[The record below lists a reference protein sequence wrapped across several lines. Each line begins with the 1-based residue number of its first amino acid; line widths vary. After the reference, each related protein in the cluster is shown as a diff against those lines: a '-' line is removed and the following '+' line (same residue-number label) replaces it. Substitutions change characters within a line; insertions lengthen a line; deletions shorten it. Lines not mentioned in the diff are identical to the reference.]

1 MKISFIMLAIV
12 IILYLLLWP
21 IIQNLLQG
29 EEQPI
34 RVAFIGPM
42 PGEGEEKTA
51 GKLMEQAIELY
62 FEEEVNNKNKINGK
76 RIELKTFNDQND
88 CSRENQEN
96 QMKTADKSQAE
107 KEALRIVEENE
118 IVAVIG
124 HWYSGCS
131 ITGGK
136 IYKKYG
142 IPAITPGSV
151 KKEVTYGNNW
161 YFRNIYNASASGQFL
176 AYYVNKVFGLNQV
189 SIIHDNTDFGSYLAS
204 EFRKSAIQLGMEIK
218 NQWNFHN
225 NENMNSD
232 IENIVSQLEEN
243 AQEAGAILLATQG
256 SEGVPLVKLI
266 KDKNIQNYI
275 ISGSGFSAQAFKNGF
290 DAFPREKAN
299 KGYYTND
306 IFVATP
312 LIFDTANENAQEFKA
327 KYIKKYGYKE
337 KDVDWSAAYAY
348 DTAKVL
354 VEAIKKAKITG
365 TQESIVTDRQK
376 IRQTLAGF
384 TNIHEAVEGATGFN
398 YFDDQRDAQKPVT
411 IGVYK
416 NGEIV
421 SALTQFQVMRN
432 LHEVPNWDEAQ
443 EQGRVLEIGNNRYYK
458 TNVVYTGIEILDIRI
473 NDDLT
478 FSLDFHLWFRSRDD
492 FNPQDIEFI
501 NAVEV
506 VPKKDIVVPPS
517 IEEQLKNSLKEE
529 TKDKMTYRLYRI
541 KSRFKAD
548 FSNYSVSKQQTLGI
562 KFHHK
567 TLTRNNLIYVTDVL
581 GMGDTKNVKKN
592 MEEKQVLN
600 PTKGWSI
607 AEAKFFQDI
616 AKKSPLGDPQY
627 LNVQDGKVEYS
638 QFNATIQIT
647 KNEVTLR
654 GKIENGTAYYMMVL
668 SGICIVLLSI
678 FSKKFKDM
686 SKLVW
691 FFQSVLTVML
701 LLSSEIWLLDS
712 LSQIK
717 KDHDFISNL
726 TFDPTFV
733 INIFDIF
740 WWLIPAFLL
749 NLASEKFIW
758 TPLEIKSG
766 RQIPNIVRL
775 FLSFL
780 IYFMAIVGIVAFV
793 YDEQLTSIL
802 ATSGVIAMI
811 IGLAIQINISNIF
824 SGIAINIERPFRLD
838 DWVQIGDFEEG
849 KVVDITWR
857 STRIL
862 TRKECIL
869 SIPNSMAAES
879 PILNFCFPKDV
890 FWLWPTVYVHPKHS
904 PERVKKILL
913 DALLSANHKVLK
925 KPAPIVFFT
934 GINEWA
940 AGYWIA
946 FCADDYANKYSILEE
961 VWTRVW
967 FHLNRAGIT
976 PAVQRQEIHLF
987 KGIKERG
994 GEEATKPI
1002 TLLKEIEIFK
1012 PFSEEAKQQLSQNIR
1027 RHRFEQE
1034 DVIVKQG
1041 DAGDSLFIIVEGV
1054 VAVRVK
1060 TDEGKIKEVARI
1072 GAGDFFGEMALL
1084 TGEDRT
1090 ATVVAIVDTYLFELT
1105 KADIRPLII
1114 KQPEVLERVSKVL
1127 ASRYKD
1133 TESAKKPDDKIVEI
1147 KIPISE
1153 MILAQIHKFF
1163 KN

>member
-1 MKISFIMLAIV
+1 MMEMMKKSFVMLAIV
-12 IILYLLLWP
+12 IILSLLLWSV
-21 IIQNLLQG
+21 IENLIQD
-29 EEQPI
+29 EKQPI

-42 PGEGEEKTA
+42 SGEGKAA
-51 GKLMEQAIELY
+51 GQLMKQAIELY
-62 FEEEVNNKNKINGK
+62 FEEVNKEKINGK
-76 RIELKTFNDQND
+76 SIELEPFNDQNS
-88 CSRENQEN
+88 C
-96 QMKTADKSQAE
+96 TGDKAKAKE
-107 KEALRIVEENE
+107 EALNIVKDNRF
-118 IVAVIG
+118 VAVIG

-151 KKEVTYGNNW
+151 KKEVTENNHW

-189 SIIHDNTDFGSYLAS
+189 SIIHDNTGYGSYLAD
-204 EFRKSAIQLGMEIK
+204 EFKKSAIQLGMEIK

-225 NENMNSD
+225 NENMKSD
-232 IENIVSQLEEN
+232 IENIVNQLKEN
-243 AQEAGAILLATQG
+243 AQEAGAILLATQAT
-256 SEGVPLVKLI
+256 EGIPLVKLI
-266 KDKNIQNYI
+266 KDKNIQNHI
-275 ISGSGFSAQAFKNGF
+275 ISGSGFSEQAFKNGF
-290 DAFPREKAN
+290 DKFSKEKAN
-299 KGYYTND
+299 PGYYTND
-306 IFVATP
+306 IYVATP
-312 LIFDTANENAQEFKA
+312 LIFDTANEKAQEFKNTYLE
-327 KYIKKYGYKE
+327 KYHE
-337 KDVDWSAAYAY
+337 EADWSAAYAY
-348 DTAKVL
+348 DTAMVL
-354 VEAIKKAKITG
+354 VKAIKQAKITG

-376 IRQTLAGF
+376 IRKTLAGF

-398 YFDDQRDAQKPVT
+398 YFDDQRDAQKPVA

-416 NGEIV
+416 NKELV

-432 LHEVPNWDEAQ
+432 RHEVPDWDKAQ
-443 EQGRVLEIGNNRYYK
+443 EKGRVLEIGDNRYYK
-458 TNVVYTGIEILDIRI
+458 TNVVYTGIEIHEISGIDK
-473 NDDLT
+473 DLT
-478 FSLDFHLWFRSRDD
+478 FLLDFHLWFRSRDGFD
-492 FNPQDIEFI
+492 PQNIEFI

-506 VPKKDIVVPPS
+506 VPEKDVVVPPS
-517 IEEQLKNSLKEE
+517 IEEQLKKPIKEK
-529 TKDKMTYRLYRI
+529 TKDQKDQMAYRLYRI

-548 FSNYSVSKQQTLGI
+548 FSNYYVSKQHTLGI
-562 KFHHK
+562 RFHHK

-581 GMGDTKNVKKN
+581 GMGDTQNVKKN
-592 MEEKQVLN
+592 MQEKQVLN
-600 PTKGWSI
+600 PTTGWSI
-607 AEAKFFQDI
+607 AEAKFFQDV
-616 AKKSPLGDPQY
+616 AKKYSLGDPQY

-638 QFNATIQIT
+638 QFNAIIQIK
-647 KNEVTLR
+647 KNEMTLR
-654 GKIENGTAYYMMVL
+654 GKMESGTAYYMMVL
-668 SGICIVLLSI
+668 SGICILLLSI

-691 FFQSVLTVML
+691 FFQSILTVML
-701 LLSSEIWLLDS
+701 LLSGEIWLLDQ
-712 LSQIK
+712 LSQII
-717 KDHDFISNL
+717 KDNELILNL

-733 INIFDIF
+733 INIFDIL

-758 TPLEIKSG
+758 TPLEEKSG
-766 RQIPNIVRL
+766 RLIPNIVRL

-793 YDEQLTSIL
+793 YDQQLTSIL

-824 SGIAINIERPFRLD
+824 SGIAINIESPFKLG

-869 SIPNSMAAES
+869 SIPNSMASES
-879 PILNFCFPKDV
+879 PILNFCFPKEV

-925 KPAPIVFFT
+925 EPAPIAFFT

-940 AGYWIA
+940 ASYWIA
-946 FCADDYANKYSILEE
+946 FCADDYANKYFILEE

-1002 TLLKEIEIFK
+1002 TLLQEIEIFK
-1012 PFSEEAKQQLSQNIR
+1012 PFSEEAKQHLSQNIR
-1027 RHRFEQE
+1027 RHQFGQG
-1034 DVIVKQG
+1034 DVIVQQC

-1054 VAVRVK
+1054 VAVKVE
-1060 TDEGKIKEVARI
+1060 TNDGKIKEVARL

-1133 TESAKKPDDKIVEI
+1133 TELVKTTVEDDVKTKKKA
-1147 KIPISE
+1147 ISDV
-1153 MILAQIHKFF
+1153 ILERIHWFF
-1163 KN
+1163 RN